1 MITTLQIMTQLNFDK
16 MNGLIPAIIQDATT
30 SKVLMLGFMNEES
43 LEKTKLTGLVTFF
56 SRSRNEL
63 WTKGETSGN
72 FLRVKEIITDCDN
85 DTILIKVLHD
95 GVVCHT
101 GAQTCFGEENK
112 SDLEFLNYLTNLIES
127 RKESNQDESY
137 TSKLFA
143 AGSKRIAKKVGEEA
157 VEVALEAENGE
168 LDRLIDE
175 SADLIYHL
183 MVLLSSRDINL
194 YNVVN
199 RLKER
204 HLR

>member
-1 MITTLQIMTQLNFDK
+1 MTQLNFGK
-16 MNGLIPAIIQDATT
+16 MNGLIPAIIQDTT
-30 SKVLMLGFMNEES
+30 TNKVLMLGFMNEES
-43 LEKTKLTGLVTFF
+43 YEKTRLTGLVTFF

-72 FLRVKEIITDCDN
+72 YLKVSSITLDCDN
-85 DTILIKVLHD
+85 DTLLIKTIPT
-95 GVVCHT
+95 GSVCHT

-112 SDLEFLNYLTNLIES
+112 SELEFLNYLTNLIES
-127 RKESNQDESY
+127 RKGTSKDESY

-194 YNVVN
+194 SIIVN